1 MFVYIDACMYIF
13 ALDDV
18 FIYVYIYI
26 YICTTISEYVFSD
39 VNIDIVDVD
48 M

>member
-1 MFVYIDACMYIF
+1 MFVNIDACMYIF

-18 FIYVYIYI
+18 FIYVYI